1 MHKCACITRALERFI
16 SDFAGI
22 SLRQKRVQSLP
33 RSSPGRR
40 TFGSS
45 IKRFTAIEAVRTGDG
60 FVPFA
65 DQGLSADTHG
75 RHLEGS
81 TDVDSGEG
89 HEVTKPG
96 GSAVDGED
104 WHAEVELK
112 DPEAVNALATASVIR
127 DGVDDGN
134 EMVGGAASAETE
146 STPDKGL
153 LSSAARKQLNRL
165 GRKQRRIAAGTY
177 KPSAAPHQG
186 EETEEDRTAGVLD
199 KIDGMEGSDT
209 SEDVDL
215 AGSPGIVERDFIST
229 KARARREPGQSVR
242 PSTKTATKEPPAPV
256 RRKKEPWQVQK
267 AALTAK
273 FGDATWSPR
282 KRLSPDTL
290 EGIRTLHSSDP
301 NTYNTATLSQQF
313 AVSPE
318 NIRRILRS
326 KWQPNETEREDRAER
341 WERRGVRKWTAMAEG
356 GERPPKKWRE
366 MGVGSVKGE
375 PDAKPAWKKG
385 GVRSRPRSE
394 DVPFESMEDVAVATL
409 NARIL

>member
-1 MHKCACITRALERFI
+1 MHKCACTTIALERFI
-16 SDFAGI
+16 SDLAGI
-22 SLRQKRVQSLP
+22 TLRHQRVQHLP
-33 RSSPGRR
+33 RSGPGRR
-40 TFGSS
+40 TFGTSAR
-45 IKRFTAIEAVRTGDG
+45 RFTAIEAVRIGDD
-60 FVPFA
+60 FVPFVERRLA
-65 DQGLSADTHG
+65 DAQGRSLEHSTGAENGKRDGSAAV
-75 RHLEGS
+75 EGS
-81 TDVDSGEG
+81 T
-89 HEVTKPG
+89 
-96 GSAVDGED
+96 VDGHN
-104 WHAEVELK
+104 WHAEIEIK
-112 DPEAVNALATASVIR
+112 DAGAAKALAMAPVAE
-127 DGVDDGN
+127 DGAEHINDGAL
-134 EMVGGAASAETE
+134 EAAVGETE
-146 STPDKGL
+146 PIPDKGL
-153 LSSAARKQLNRL
+153 LSSAARKQLNRA

-177 KPSAAPHQG
+177 KPSATLRQG
-186 EETEEDRTAGVLD
+186 EETEESRTASVLD
-199 KIDGMEGSDT
+199 KIDGMDGPDP

-215 AGSPGIVERDFIST
+215 AGSPGIIEEDFIST
-229 KARARREPGQSVR
+229 KARARGLPGQPVR
-242 PSTKTATKEPPAPV
+242 PSTRTATKEPPAPV

-290 EGIRTLHSSDP
+290 EGIRTLNSSDP

-366 MGVGSVKGE
+366 MGVGSVRGE
-375 PDAKPAWKKG
+375 PEAKPAWKKG
-385 GVRSRPRSE
+385 GVTSRLRSE
-394 DVPFESMEDVAVATL
+394 VVPFESMEDVAVATL

>member
-1 MHKCACITRALERFI
+1 MHKCACTTRALERFI

-22 SLRQKRVQSLP
+22 ILRQQRVHSLRRPGS
-33 RSSPGRR
+33 GRR
-40 TFGSS
+40 AFANSRR
-45 IKRFTAIEAVRTGDG
+45 RFTAIDSVRTGDD

-65 DQGLSADTHG
+65 QQGLADAQG
-75 RHLEGS
+75 RSLEGS
-81 TDVDSGEG
+81 TDVEKALQDGAAKADS
-89 HEVTKPG
+89 
-96 GSAVDGED
+96 SAWAGED
-104 WHAEVELK
+104 WHAEVELI
-112 DPEAVNALATASVIR
+112 DPEAAKALVEASV
-127 DGVDDGN
+127 VDENAEHISDV
-134 EMVGGAASAETE
+134 EVDAAEQTTE
-146 STPDKGL
+146 SIPDKGL

-177 KPSAAPHQG
+177 KPSASLRDS
-186 EETEEDRTAGVLD
+186 EETEEDRTASVLD

-267 AALTAK
+267 AGLTAK

-375 PDAKPAWKKG
+375 PEAKPAWKKG
-385 GVRSRPRSE
+385 GMRSRPRSE

-409 NARIL
+409 NAKIL

>member
-1 MHKCACITRALERFI
+1 MET
-16 SDFAGI
+16 
-22 SLRQKRVQSLP
+22 
-33 RSSPGRR
+33 
-40 TFGSS
+40 
-45 IKRFTAIEAVRTGDG
+45 IESVRTGDDL
-60 FVPFA
+60 VPFA
-65 DQGLSADTHG
+65 QQGLADAQG
-75 RHLEGS
+75 RSLEGS
-81 TDVDSGEG
+81 TDVEKALHDGAAKADS
-89 HEVTKPG
+89 
-96 GSAVDGED
+96 SALAGED
-104 WHAEVELK
+104 WHAEVELI
-112 DPEAVNALATASVIR
+112 DPEAAKALVEAPVVDENAEHIGDV
-127 DGVDDGN
+127 GVD
-134 EMVGGAASAETE
+134 AAEQKTE
-146 STPDKGL
+146 SIPDKGL

-177 KPSAAPHQG
+177 KPSASLRDS
-186 EETEEDRTAGVLD
+186 EETEEDRTASVLD
-199 KIDGMEGSDT
+199 KIGGMEGSDT

-229 KARARREPGQSVR
+229 KARERRKPGQSVR

-375 PDAKPAWKKG
+375 PAAKPAWKKG
-385 GVRSRPRSE
+385 GMRSRPRSE

-409 NARIL
+409 NAKIL